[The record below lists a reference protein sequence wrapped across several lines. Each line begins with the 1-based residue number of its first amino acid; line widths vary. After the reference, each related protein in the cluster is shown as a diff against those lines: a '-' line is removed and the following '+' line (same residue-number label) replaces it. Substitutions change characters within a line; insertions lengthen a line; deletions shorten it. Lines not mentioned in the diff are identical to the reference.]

1 MEKFE
6 VCLLSRDQGLDESGS
21 LQDNRAELDNLELKL
36 RLKDN
41 IIDNQNKR
49 LSELETELKRVLAA
63 SAVLSDKSAVCDKSA
78 VLEKN
83 NHDKD
88 IHTLHGCA
96 DESRSSFENFCAAL
110 PKVSSSQ
117 GQNQVFREE
126 SASQDSASLAD
137 ETRTQISR
145 ASDTLDAINASIQEK
160 GLRLAQLK
168 TDIEQNTAIVDDIN
182 GKFAAAK
189 AELARTEAEVTG
201 KNNQLVLILQQ
212 IGLRSEE
219 MSKVC
224 FGISII

>member
-6 VCLLSRDQGLDESGS
+6 VCLLSRDQGLDETGS
-21 LQDNRAELDNLELKL
+21 LQDNRTELDNLELKL

-78 VLEKN
+78 D
-83 NHDKD
+83 HDKD

-96 DESRSSFENFCAAL
+96 DESRSSFENCCAAL

-224 FGISII
+224 FGLSII

>member
-1 MEKFE
+1 M
-6 VCLLSRDQGLDESGS
+6 
-21 LQDNRAELDNLELKL
+21 
-36 RLKDN
+36 
-41 IIDNQNKR
+41 
-49 LSELETELKRVLAA
+49 LAA
-63 SAVLSDKSAVCDKSA
+63 SAALTDKSAVCDKSA

-110 PKVSSSQ
+110 PKVSSQ

-189 AELARTEAEVTG
+189 AELARTEAELTG

-219 MSKVC
+219 RPKVC
-224 FGISII
+224 FGLSII

>member
-63 SAVLSDKSAVCDKSA
+63 SAVLTDKSAVCDKSA
-78 VLEKN
+78 D
-83 NHDKD
+83 HDKD

-224 FGISII
+224 FGLSII

>member
-6 VCLLSRDQGLDESGS
+6 VCLLSRDQGLDETGS

-63 SAVLSDKSAVCDKSA
+63 SAVLTDKSAVCDKSA
-78 VLEKN
+78 D
-83 NHDKD
+83 HDKD

-224 FGISII
+224 FGLSII